1 MGKVEMANED
11 QIMTKASQI
20 LKLMLGASAFAL
32 FAAAAHPQDAGED
45 DDTSIFQRFPG
56 MSESEEAEEE
66 LMEELQEAEAE
77 AEEELQEAE
86 GELMEVLDEVEEE
99 GQEAESEIMEVL
111 EEVEEDGQEAEGELM
126 ETLEE
131 ADEQVAEGEE
141 ELMETLEEGET
152 ETEAEAGTDET
163 TVSPAGLVP
172 SGTELS
178 PEAEASAAGVECAD
192 EGTCIVE
199 ATGQPL
205 RILPRSFAAL
215 YAAPEADADVLS
227 NAVSA
232 FKPAFVFDRQGVDL
246 SDPTDP
252 KGWYQVGYS
261 QRSPIGWM
269 KAADVVEWRQALLL
283 EYIHPGTGRDK
294 RTPVVMFNDKASLSG
309 LVTGG
314 GRTGK
319 VDDILED
326 IESGNRPDGV
336 IGREPGEFLNINESF
351 YLLPIIQWERE
362 QAFDEPAHY
371 LQLFAAVPGARAESA
386 GEGTLES
393 DNFLEETLTSVPE
406 ETQVDIVFVMDMTGS
421 MQPYMDRVKDAV
433 GQLATSLDN
442 NSDLDF
448 RFGLV
453 GYRDSI
459 DVTPGLEWT
468 TKNFTPELVKAGD
481 LEALLESEAKAAALS
496 SDEWAEDVHGGYLEG
511 VNSAWRES
519 DDKRQMRFIILVG
532 DASGHDLGGNKKAK
546 NSAGMTE
553 EELVNL
559 ARGKNIYSL
568 GLYLQDDRAE
578 PDWQKGVSQFGQLAA
593 LPDGR
598 GQGVVPV
605 DADAA
610 ADEESGIGATTEFV
624 GMALV
629 DFITAD
635 MSTRRE
641 MAEEIEPV
649 DTDEEAPEDIVKSI
663 EVARGVLQAGMVD
676 WLGDG
681 AQAPKDF
688 VSWAFD
694 QDLKDLTRPALA
706 VRVMMTREQL
716 DNVIRQSETLL
727 DALDTNI
734 LGQVDFLTSLKLA
747 SAQTSL
753 GLEVDPDLSLGDQ
766 EFLPQWVAA
775 LPYRSRVLG
784 MTPSEFTNLSS
795 SERIEFRASL
805 EAKYNS
811 YREIAN
817 TPGVWIQ
824 LDEGDTELQK
834 VTSIPLALLP

>member
-1 MGKVEMANED
+1 ME
-11 QIMTKASQI
+11 
-20 LKLMLGASAFAL
+20 
-32 FAAAAHPQDAGED
+32 
-45 DDTSIFQRFPG
+45 
-56 MSESEEAEEE
+56 MSE
-66 LMEELQEAEAE
+66 
-77 AEEELQEAE
+77 
-86 GELMEVLDEVEEE
+86 
-99 GQEAESEIMEVL
+99 
-111 EEVEEDGQEAEGELM
+111 
-126 ETLEE
+126 
-131 ADEQVAEGEE
+131 
-141 ELMETLEEGET
+141 
-152 ETEAEAGTDET
+152 
-163 TVSPAGLVP
+163 
-172 SGTELS
+172 
-178 PEAEASAAGVECAD
+178 EAEASAAGVECPG

-215 YAAPEADADVLS
+215 YEGPEADADVLS

-283 EYIHPGTGRDK
+283 EYIHPGTGSDK

-314 GRTGK
+314 GRTDK
-319 VDDILED
+319 VDEILSD
-326 IESGNRPDGV
+326 IENGERPEGV
-336 IGREPGEFLNINESF
+336 IGLEPGEYLNINESF

-371 LQLFAAVPGARAESA
+371 LQLFAAVPGSRAEET

-393 DNFLEETLTSVPE
+393 ETFLEETLTAVPD
-406 ETQVDIVFVMDMTGS
+406 ETEVDIVFVMDMTGS
-421 MQPYMDRVKDAV
+421 MQPYMDRVKDGVASV
-433 GQLATSLDN
+433 AAALEESG
-442 NSDLDF
+442 DLDF

-453 GYRDSI
+453 GYRDST
-459 DVTPGLEWT
+459 DVTPDLEWT
-468 TKNFTPELVKAGD
+468 TKNFTPELVTAAD
-481 LEALLESEAKAAALS
+481 FTSILENDAKAAAVS

-511 VNSAWRES
+511 VNSAWRDSE
-519 DDKRQMRFIILVG
+519 DKRQMRFIILVG

-559 ARGKNIYSL
+559 ARGKNIYALS
-568 GLYLQDDRAE
+568 LYLQDDRAE
-578 PDWQKGVSQFGQLAA
+578 PDWDKGVNQFGQLAA
-593 LPDGR
+593 LPNGR
-598 GQGVVPV
+598 GEGVVPV

-610 ADEESGIGATTEFV
+610 ADEQAGINATTEFV
-624 GMALV
+624 GLALI

-635 MSTRRE
+635 MDERRAMVE
-641 MAEEIEPV
+641 DAAPLEEEQGEGETAEE
-649 DTDEEAPEDIVKSI
+649 TLKSI

-694 QDLKDLTRPALA
+694 QDLKDLTRPALS

-753 GLEVDPDLSLGDQ
+753 GIEVDPDLSLGDQ

-811 YREIAN
+811 YREIVN
-817 TPGVWIQ
+817 TPDIWIK
-824 LDEGDTELQK
+824 LDEGDTELQE